1 MPVDDTV
8 NRILDELRK
17 QGVSV
22 TSLCTD
28 SRCVAPGDV
37 FLAYPGGRADGRR
50 HIGASIARGASAVLW
65 ERDGFDWDSG
75 WTVPNVSVT
84 GLRAVAG
91 HVAHVVYGK
100 PSERLWIA
108 GVTGTN
114 GKTSVS
120 QWIAQAFSFLGRR
133 CGVIGTLGTGYPG
146 ALQAS
151 INTTPDA
158 VELQKVLAKFVSD
171 RVDAVAM
178 EASSIG
184 LHQGRVNGV
193 RFATAAYTNLSRD
206 HLDYHGNMEEYA
218 AAKRRLFFTPGLSS
232 SVLNLDDVQGVAIA
246 GELAGTSV
254 QRIGYSLYAGG
265 AERAGVDR
273 YLEAREIT
281 LSMGGASF
289 LMSGSWGEARIETAV
304 VGRYNV
310 ANLLAVAGVLLSAG
324 VSLEG
329 VVQALRAVRPVA
341 GRMERHGG
349 DDQPLVVVD
358 YAHTPDALEKVL
370 VALSDIARNTGGR
383 LVCVFGCGG
392 DRDRGKRPLMAA
404 VACRYSDH
412 IVITSDNP
420 RAEDPRAIVDEIL
433 HGVDRSSGIPLD
445 VISDRSV
452 AIGHAVRLAGARDIV
467 LLAGKGHEDY
477 QEIGGRKLPFSDS
490 AEAER
495 ALGEFKS

>member
-17 QGVSV
+17 QGVKV

-28 SRCVAPGDV
+28 SRRVEPGDV
-37 FLAYPGGRADGRR
+37 FLAYPGERSDGRR
-50 HIGASIARGASAVLW
+50 HIGASIARGAAAVLW

-75 WTVPNVSVT
+75 WTVPHLSVP
-84 GLRAVAG
+84 GLRSVAG
-91 HVAHVVYGK
+91 HLAHAVYGR

-133 CGVIGTLGTGYPG
+133 CGVIGTLGAGYPG
-146 ALQAS
+146 ALQTAV
-151 INTTPDA
+151 NTTPDT
-158 VELQKVLAKFVSD
+158 VELHRMLATFVSD
-171 RVDAVAM
+171 GVDAVAM

-193 RFATAAYTNLSRD
+193 HFATAAYTNLSRD
-206 HLDYHGNMEEYA
+206 HLDYHGSMEEYA
-218 AAKRRLFFTPGLSS
+218 AAKRRLFQMPGLSA

-246 GELAGTSV
+246 GELAGTPV
-254 QRIGYSLYAGG
+254 QRIGYSLYSGG
-265 AERAGVDR
+265 AARAGVDK
-273 YLEAREIT
+273 YIEACDVA
-281 LSMGGASF
+281 LSIGGVSF
-289 LMSGSWGEARIETAV
+289 LMSGSWGEARIESPV
-304 VGRYNV
+304 IGRYNV
-310 ANLLAVAGVLLSAG
+310 ANLLAVAGVLFSAG
-324 VSLEG
+324 VSLEQ
-329 VVQALRAVRPVA
+329 VVQALRAVRPVS

-349 DDQPLVVVD
+349 DDRPLVVVD

-370 VALSDIARNTGGR
+370 VALSDIARNTGGQ
-383 LVCVFGCGG
+383 LVCMFGCGG

-404 VACRYSDH
+404 VACRYSDR

-420 RAEDPRAIVDEIL
+420 RAEDPQSIIDEIL
-433 HGVDRSSGIPLD
+433 HGVDRSSGIPVD
-445 VISDRSV
+445 VIPDRSE

-495 ALGEFKS
+495 VLGGVKS